1 MLKLFK
7 ILGVFILFL
16 ILTPLILISLL
27 VLPCLVAFLLYE
39 FGVSDIVLFSISLLI
54 LLSEVCTATLIIE
67 NWDNL

>member
-16 ILTPLILISLL
+16 ILTLLILISLL

-39 FGVSDIVLFSISLLI
+39 FGVNNIVLFSIILLI
-54 LLSEVCTATLIIE
+54 LLSEMYTIMFIVE